1 MHSMLFVVA
10 LALPGAAP
18 LDVEP
23 EDIRPGL
30 VAEYRSHA
38 LERAVLTRI
47 EAKPAFTLGDSSPHP
62 RLPPGP
68 FEVTWTGVI
77 LIREPGPISFE
88 AFAGG
93 DVSLEIAGV
102 RVLVGQGKSESALLR
117 GETTLERKAGLYRL
131 KLSF

>member
-1 MHSMLFVVA
+1 MHSLSLVFA
-10 LALPGAAP
+10 LAFTSAAP

-30 VAEYRSHA
+30 VAEYRS
-38 LERAVLTRI
+38 LVSKQAVLTRI

-68 FEVTWTGVI
+68 FEATWTGVI

-88 AFAGG
+88 AYAGG
-93 DVSLEIAGV
+93 DVSLEIDGV
-102 RVLVGQGKSESALLR
+102 RVLEGQGKSESALLR
-117 GETTLERKAGLYRL
+117 GETTLERKIGLYRL
-131 KLSF
+131 KLTF